1 MKPILCAGLV
11 CLDQVTVVTTFPVE
25 DTDQRSVAQYKSRGG
40 NANNSCTVLAHL
52 GLSSTYL
59 GTFARCED
67 TEWLRQGL
75 LEDGVEVG
83 ECPEHSGYVCPNSVV
98 LSNTTTGSRT
108 IIHTNLGLP
117 ELSLQDFKNI
127 NLADFRW
134 EVLSC

>member
-1 MKPILCAGLV
+1 MLKVWLF
-11 CLDQVTVVTTFPVE
+11 Q
-25 DTDQRSVAQYKSRGG
+25 SRGG

-52 GLSSTYL
+52 GLSSTFL
-59 GTFARCED
+59 GTFARD
-67 TEWLRQGL
+67 TDGQWLRQSL

-83 ECPEHSGYVCPNSVV
+83 AECPEHCGQICPNSVV

-117 ELSLQDFKNI
+117 ELSLQQFKNI

-134 EVLSC
+134 EVLT

>member
-1 MKPILCAGLV
+1 MF
-11 CLDQVTVVTTFPVE
+11 Q
-25 DTDQRSVAQYKSRGG
+25 SRGG
-40 NANNSCTVLAHL
+40 NANNSCTVLSHL

-67 TEWLRQGL
+67 SQWLRQGL

-83 ECPEHSGYVCPNSVV
+83 AGCPEHSGYVCPDSVV
-98 LSNTTTGSRT
+98 LSNITTGSRT

-127 NLADFRW
+127 NLTDFRW
-134 EVLSC
+134 EVLVCKGLDSVYFVLVGSIWRGEIGKHCWRF